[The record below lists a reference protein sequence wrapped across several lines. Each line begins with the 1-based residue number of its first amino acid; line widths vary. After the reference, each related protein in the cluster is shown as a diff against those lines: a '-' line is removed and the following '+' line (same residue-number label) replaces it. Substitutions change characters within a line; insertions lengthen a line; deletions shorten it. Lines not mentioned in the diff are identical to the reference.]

1 MARSRPVAGCLAV
14 KPLRVFNLIDT
25 GGPGG
30 AETVFLQTST
40 RLSKNLF
47 SVIPVV
53 SRDGWLS
60 SQLTAAALPPHIVA
74 ADGSFNVGYLLQL
87 RRLLRRQRGQ
97 VILAH
102 LFGSAVYGCLL
113 GLITA
118 TPVAVVLHGH
128 TDIDSWSL
136 RAKVRLWL
144 LRKLARKVIFVS
156 PMLQDHLADVL
167 PVPPTRAAVIPNGV
181 DLERFRHHP
190 DNSLREALRLPAD
203 ALLVGAIGNIRTP
216 KDYATF
222 LRAAS
227 LLRHQ
232 DSRYHF
238 VICGEGGNAL
248 HTSLLVL
255 RSALNLDSC
264 CHFLGLREDVERV
277 LNNLDVFASSSTT
290 EGFSIA
296 CIEAMA
302 CGVPVVA
309 TRSGGPELIIEDGVN
324 GLLVPVADAAGLAAG
339 IATVANTPTLSR
351 RLIDAGLRCVKER
364 YSLQVMTD
372 AYGSL
377 LQTLARPSA

>member
-1 MARSRPVAGCLAV
+1 MR
-14 KPLRVFNLIDT
+14 PLRVLNLIDT

-40 RLSKNLF
+40 RLPRDQY
-47 SVIPVV
+47 SVVPVV
-53 SRDGWLS
+53 SRDGWLA
-60 SQLTAAALPPHIVA
+60 SQLTAAGLPPHVVA
-74 ADGSFNVGYLLQL
+74 SAGSFNIGYLLQL
-87 RRLLRRQRGQ
+87 RRLLRQYRCD

-113 GLITA
+113 GFITA

-136 RAKVRLWL
+136 RARARLWL
-144 LRKLARKVIFVS
+144 VRKLARKVVFVS
-156 PMLQDHLADVL
+156 PMLQDHLAGLL
-167 PVPPTRAAVIPNGV
+167 PVPPPRAAVIPNGV
-181 DLERFRHHP
+181 DLERFCHHP
-190 DNSLREALRLPAD
+190 DNSLREALRLPSD

-227 LLRHQ
+227 LLRNQ

-238 VICGEGGNAL
+238 VICGEGGNSL

-255 RSALNLDSC
+255 RSALNLDNC
-264 CHFLGLREDVERV
+264 CHFLGLRDDVERV
-277 LNNLDVFASSSTT
+277 LNNLDVFALSSTT

-302 CGVPVVA
+302 CGIPVVA
-309 TRSGGPELIIEDGVN
+309 TRSGGPELIIEDGIN

-339 IATVANTPTLSR
+339 IATVANTPALSR
-351 RLIDAGLRCVKER
+351 RLIDAGLQRVKER
-364 YSLQVMTD
+364 YSLQIMTG
-372 AYGSL
+372 AYGGL
-377 LQTLARPSA
+377 LQHVAGAVP

>member
-1 MARSRPVAGCLAV
+1 MN
-14 KPLRVFNLIDT
+14 PLRVLNLIDT

-40 RLSKNLF
+40 RLPRDQF
-47 SVIPVV
+47 CVTPVV
-53 SRDGWLS
+53 SRDGWLAA
-60 SQLTAAALPPHIVA
+60 QLAAAALPAHIIA
-74 ADGSFNVGYLLQL
+74 AQGSFNISYLLQL
-87 RRLLRRQRGQ
+87 RRLLRAQRCE

-113 GLITA
+113 GLITR

-128 TDIDSWSL
+128 TDIDGWSL
-136 RAKVRLWL
+136 RAKARLWL
-144 LRKLARKVIFVS
+144 VRRLAQKVIFVS
-156 PMLQDHLADVL
+156 PMLQQHLASLL
-167 PVPPTRAAVIPNGV
+167 PVPPARATVIPNGV
-181 DLERFRHHP
+181 DLERFHHHP
-190 DNSLREALRLPAD
+190 DNTLREALRLPPD

-227 LLRHQ
+227 LLRNQ

-255 RSALNLDSC
+255 RGALNLDGC
-264 CHFLGLREDVERV
+264 CHFLGLRDDVEHV
-277 LNNLDVFASSSTT
+277 LNNLDVFALSSTT

-309 TRSGGPELIIEDGVN
+309 TRSGGPEQIIEDGVS
-324 GLLVPVADAAGLAAG
+324 GLLVPVSDAAALATA
-339 IATVANTPTLSR
+339 IAHVANTPVLSR
-351 RLIDAGLRCVKER
+351 RLIDAGMLRVRER
-364 YSLQVMTD
+364 YALQVMTTT
-372 AYGSL
+372 YGQV
-377 LQTLARPSA
+377 LQTLTGRLS

>member
-1 MARSRPVAGCLAV
+1 MT
-14 KPLRVFNLIDT
+14 PLRILNLIDT

-40 RLSKNLF
+40 RLPREQYT
-47 SVIPVV
+47 VTPVV
-53 SRDGWLS
+53 SREGWLAT
-60 SQLTAAALPPHIVA
+60 QLAAAGLAPQVIA
-74 ADGSFNVGYLLQL
+74 AAGSFNLRYLLQL
-87 RRLLRRQRGQ
+87 RSLLRKQRCEA
-97 VILAH
+97 ILAH

-113 GLITA
+113 GLITG

-136 RAKVRLWL
+136 RAKARLWL
-144 LRKLARKVIFVS
+144 VRKLARKVIFVS
-156 PMLQDHLADVL
+156 PMLQQHLADLL
-167 PVPPTRAAVIPNGV
+167 PVAPQRAEVIPNGV
-181 DLERFRHHP
+181 DLERFSHHP

-227 LLRHQ
+227 LLRNQ

-238 VICGEGGNAL
+238 VICGEGGNSL

-255 RSALNLDSC
+255 RGALGLDGC
-264 CHFLGLREDVERV
+264 CHFLGLRNDVETV
-277 LNNLDVFASSSTT
+277 LNNLDVFALSSTT

-309 TRSGGPELIIEDGVN
+309 TRSGGPELIIEDGVS
-324 GLLVPVADAAGLAAG
+324 GLLVPVSDAAGLATA
-339 IATVANTPTLSR
+339 IATIANTPTLSR
-351 RLIDAGLRCVKER
+351 RLIEAGLQRVKER
-364 YSLQVMTD
+364 YALPVMVHT
-372 AYGSL
+372 YGQL
-377 LQTLARPSA
+377 LQRLIGRQA